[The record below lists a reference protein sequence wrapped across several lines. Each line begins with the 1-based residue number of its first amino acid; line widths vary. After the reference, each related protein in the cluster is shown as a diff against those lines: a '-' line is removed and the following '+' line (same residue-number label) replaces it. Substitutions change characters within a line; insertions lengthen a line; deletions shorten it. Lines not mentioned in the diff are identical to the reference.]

1 MKRGRTRRHGALLL
15 ALGAVLLAVPFR
27 LQPAR
32 AQTGFV
38 GYLFTAD
45 SDGIDQTGGSPGS
58 QGYPQQ
64 ANETAHTT
72 ARIDTGPNGYALASS
87 QWPGDFV
94 GNIGSLAQVFGAPP
108 EAGQLNYPVR
118 AEASSSGQQKATA
131 DPGMSA
137 SADGPTAEAV
147 ALFEGYDG

>member
-1 MKRGRTRRHGALLL
+1 MSARRVRRLRLRA
-15 ALGAVLLAVPFR
+15 AVLLSAGMAIIAAPFW
-27 LQPAR
+27 LHPAE

-38 GYLFTAD
+38 GYTFLAD

-72 ARIDTGPNGYALASS
+72 ARIDTGPNGQALASS

-94 GNIGSLAQVFGAPP
+94 GNFGSLAQVFGAPP
-108 EAGQLNYPVR
+108 EAGQANYPVR
-118 AEASSSGQQKATA
+118 AEASSSGQQQATSERRSC
-131 DPGMSA
+131 GR
-137 SADGPTAEAV
+137 
-147 ALFEGYDG
+147 